1 MKAVVLFSTTV
12 TLSILSVI
20 YLPKQLIY
28 LIGCYQIGSFFGWAA
43 GKLMNKI

>member
-1 MKAVVLFSTTV
+1 MKAVILFLATI

-20 YLPKQLIY
+20 YLPKGLIY

-43 GKLMNKI
+43 GKLMNEN